1 MVDMIGAASD
11 PRVRRSSGSF
21 GAFDMNERAGRCRAR
36 GFAPEAGLPTGR
48 CRGGAS
54 CDRTR

>member
-54 CDRTR
+54 CDRT